1 LPPRRPNPGAS
12 PASAYVTRAAAD
24 LPLFHGVSRKKLLA
38 WRAQRRKCAVRS
50 AGGILS
56 TLIITNRQSMTGIGR
71 SSMSIGELSTGLI
84 RKEEGAWRQSGLDRK
99 ALAMAI
105 RFFYSRI
112 TRNKNPIQA
121 MC

>member
-1 LPPRRPNPGAS
+1 
-12 PASAYVTRAAAD
+12 
-24 LPLFHGVSRKKLLA
+24 
-38 WRAQRRKCAVRS
+38 
-50 AGGILS
+50 
-56 TLIITNRQSMTGIGR
+56 MTGIGR

-84 RKEEGAWRQSGLDRK
+84 RKEEGAWRQSGLGLDRK

-105 RFFYSRI
+105 RFFYSRV